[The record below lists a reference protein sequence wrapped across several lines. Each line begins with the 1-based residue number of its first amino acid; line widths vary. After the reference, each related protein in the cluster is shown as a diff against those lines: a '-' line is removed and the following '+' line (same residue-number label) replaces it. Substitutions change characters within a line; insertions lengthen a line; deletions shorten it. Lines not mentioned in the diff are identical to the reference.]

1 MCNHIFDRRTYKRG
15 SHVPEKGPATAVAYA
30 LLMPIRST
38 ILVKNDPFY
47 IHDMLRFSVVRLQV
61 LLILGT

>member
-1 MCNHIFDRRTYKRG
+1 MALI
-15 SHVPEKGPATAVAYA
+15 GPATAVAYA